1 MCQLGTFLST
11 TGITADLYD
20 LVNLDRPTP
29 HPYQRMAVHVPYEP
43 WDGCAGSKNMSLA
56 HKLGSCMDKRTATS
70 EVAMRQGICLA
81 LGASAVPECA
91 NMSTKYV
98 RERMFNY
105 ASYDY
110 VADEKVKNA
119 TVDAF
124 VQEIRQLMRELMQKG
139 QRQNAPV
146 DSNAVL
152 DEPHRPRSKIGQ
164 TPPYF
169 VLHNQT

>member
-1 MCQLGTFLST
+1 
-11 TGITADLYD
+11 
-20 LVNLDRPTP
+20 
-29 HPYQRMAVHVPYEP
+29 
-43 WDGCAGSKNMSLA
+43 MSLA
-56 HKLGSCMDKRTATS
+56 HKLGSCMDKESLKRMATS
-70 EVAMRQGICLA
+70 EVAMRQGMCLA

-119 TVDAF
+119 TVDTF

-139 QRQNAPV
+139 QLQNAPV

-152 DEPHRPRSKIGQ
+152 DEPHHHRSKIGQ
-164 TPPYF
+164 TPPDF
-169 VLHNQT
+169 VLQNQTCAPPLCI

>member
-1 MCQLGTFLST
+1 MKWYCWMCQLGTFLST

-20 LVNLDRPTP
+20 LVNLDKPTP

-43 WDGCAGSKNMSLA
+43 WDGRFNGCPGSKNKSLS
-56 HKLGSCMDKRTATS
+56 HKLGSCMDLHTTS
-70 EVAMRQGICLA
+70 ELAMRQGLCLA

-110 VADEKVKNA
+110 VADKNVKKA

-124 VQEIRQLMRELMQKG
+124 VQEIRQLMRDVS
-139 QRQNAPV
+139 APEHF
-146 DSNAVL
+146 S
-152 DEPHRPRSKIGQ
+152 
-164 TPPYF
+164 
-169 VLHNQT
+169 